1 MIMKKI
7 IDNIK
12 RWWHTLF
19 QVWIKE
25 YRLVFS
31 DLGVLLFFIALPL
44 AYPIVYTLIY
54 NPEIVYDVP
63 VAVVDNCRTA
73 DSRQFARMIDA
84 SPYTKVAGYASDLEE
99 AKTWMKERKVYG
111 IMELPHDYS
120 RKIGRNEQA
129 VVPIYCDMSLLLR
142 YKSILLATTDVSLQL
157 GSDIRTKKID
167 YSPVALLSTAV
178 GSTVNTES
186 FFLGDVTQGFASFVM
201 IGIVV
206 LILQQSLVL
215 GVLMLGGG
223 SSERRRKNRGI
234 DPEETDGPM
243 SASILGK
250 SLCYLTIYAPL
261 TIYILHYIPVMFS
274 LPHIGNP
281 LDYLTFILPMLLAST
296 FLGQML
302 RPLVVERESSFLVFV
317 FTSVLFLFLS
327 GLTWPRPAMSDV
339 WFMLSS
345 LVPATWGIEGFIG
358 INSNGATL
366 GEMSTPYLMLW
377 ALTIAYYF
385 IAVIIE
391 KWCKHR
397 DLRHYKVP
405 SVP

>member
-1 MIMKKI
+1 MKKL

-12 RWWHTLF
+12 TWWSTLF

-31 DLGVLLFFIALPL
+31 DVGVLLFFLALPL
-44 AYPIVYTLIY
+44 AYPIAYTLIY

-73 DSRQFARMIDA
+73 DSREFTRMIDA
-84 SPYTKVAGYASDLEE
+84 SPYTKVAGYAANLEE
-99 AKTWMKERKVYG
+99 AKTWMKERKIYG
-111 IMELPHDYS
+111 ILELPEDYS

-129 VVPIYCDMSLLLR
+129 VVPMYCDMSLLLR
-142 YKSILLATTDVSLQL
+142 YKSILLATTDVSLEL

-167 YSPVALLSTAV
+167 YSPVALLSTAM

-206 LILQQSLVL
+206 LILQQSLML

-223 SSERRRKNRGI
+223 SSERRRKNHGI
-234 DPEETDGPM
+234 DPEEINGPM

-250 SLCYLTIYAPL
+250 SMCYLTIYAPL
-261 TIYILHYIPVMFS
+261 TIYILHYVPVMFS

-281 LDYLTFILPMLLAST
+281 LDYLAFILPMILAST
-296 FLGQML
+296 FLAQML
-302 RPLVVERESSFLVFV
+302 RPLVVERESAFLVFV
-317 FTSVLFLFLS
+317 FSSVLFLFLS
-327 GLTWPRPAMSDV
+327 GLTWPRPAMSDG
-339 WFMLSS
+339 WFMVSS
-345 LVPATWGIEGFIG
+345 LVPATWGVEGFIG
-358 INSNGATL
+358 INSNGASL
-366 GEMSTPYLMLW
+366 GTMSAPYLMLW
-377 ALTIAYYF
+377 VLTIAYYF
-385 IAVIIE
+385 IAVMIE

-397 DLRHYKVP
+397 DLHHYKVP

>member
-1 MIMKKI
+1 MKKI
-7 IDNIK
+7 LDNIK
-12 RWWHTLF
+12 IWWSTLF
-19 QVWIKE
+19 KVWIKE

-31 DLGVLLFFIALPL
+31 DLGVVLFFIGLPL

-73 DSRQFARMIDA
+73 DSRQFTRMIDA
-84 SPYTKVAGYASDLEE
+84 SPYTEIAGYASDLEE

-111 IMELPHDYS
+111 IMKIPADYS

-142 YKSILLATTDVSLQL
+142 YKSILLSTTDVSLQL

-167 YSPVALLSTAV
+167 YSPAALLSTAV
-178 GSTVNTES
+178 GETVDTES

-206 LILQQSLVL
+206 LILQQSLIL

-234 DPEETDGPM
+234 DPEEIPGPM
-243 SASILGK
+243 SASLLGK

-281 LDYLTFILPMLLAST
+281 LDYLAFILPMILAAT

-302 RPLVVERESSFLVFV
+302 DRKSVV
-317 FTSVLFLFLS
+317 
-327 GLTWPRPAMSDV
+327 
-339 WFMLSS
+339 
-345 LVPATWGIEGFIG
+345 
-358 INSNGATL
+358 
-366 GEMSTPYLMLW
+366 
-377 ALTIAYYF
+377 
-385 IAVIIE
+385 
-391 KWCKHR
+391 
-397 DLRHYKVP
+397 
-405 SVP
+405 

>member
-1 MIMKKI
+1 MKKLSI
-7 IDNIK
+7 YIK
-12 RWWHTLF
+12 SWFSTLF
-19 QVWIKE
+19 SVWIKE

-31 DLGVLLFFIALPL
+31 DLGVLLFFLALPL

-73 DSRQFARMIDA
+73 DSRQFTRMIDA
-84 SPYTKVAGYASDLEE
+84 SPYTKIAGYASDLGE
-99 AKTWMKERKVYG
+99 AKQWMKERKVYG
-111 IMELPHDYS
+111 ILEVPHDYS
-120 RKIGRNEQA
+120 RCIGRNEQA
-129 VVPIYCDMSLLLR
+129 VVPVYCDMSLLLR
-142 YKSILLATTDVSLQL
+142 YKSILLSTTDVSLQL
-157 GSDIRTKKID
+157 GSDIRTTAID
-167 YSPVALLSTAV
+167 YSPVAILSGAASSSV
-178 GSTVNTES
+178 DTES

-201 IGIVV
+201 VGIVV
-206 LILQQSLVL
+206 LILQQSLIL

-234 DPEETDGPM
+234 DPEETAGPM
-243 SASILGK
+243 SASILGR
-250 SLCYLTIYAPL
+250 SLCYITIYAPL
-261 TIYILHYIPVMFS
+261 TIYILHYVPVMFS

-281 LDYLTFILPMLLAST
+281 LDYLTFILPMLFASV
-296 FLGQML
+296 FLGQIL

-327 GLTWPRPAMSDV
+327 GLTWPRPAMSDG
-339 WFMLSS
+339 WFMLGS
-345 LVPATWGIEGFIG
+345 LVPATWGVEGFIG

-377 ALTIAYYF
+377 TLTVAYF
-385 IAVIIE
+385 IIAVIVE
-391 KWCKHR
+391 KWCRHR
-397 DLRHYKVP
+397 DLRHYNVP